1 MTDNWI
7 DKFFENEEDIL
18 EYLNELQDAINSNSI
33 YKTKVYLRIL
43 LKRMG
48 MSRNN
53 YRELIED
60 IAKTHKAYPDL
71 DT

>member
-7 DKFFENEEDIL
+7 DKLFENEEDIL